1 MIDEFENEAR
11 ETADVCL
18 LSMPFPPLNQPSM
31 ALGLLKAAVRE
42 ADISVSNLY
51 PCIWFAEEIGLDAYV
66 FISDSK
72 QEFLAGE
79 WAFAGAAFPDFH
91 PDHEAYL
98 DTVLSAAVSRGLLR
112 RSGFGSDPREA
123 LWKAREAAPAFIE
136 KVAHRVLEKQP
147 RIVGCTSTFMQHCA
161 SLAVLRK
168 IRELAPEVV
177 TVIGGANC
185 EGAMGIAVRKCFPW
199 LDFVVSGEADHLF
212 PDLCRKILSSGK
224 NIPAQELPLGVIS
237 GKNPGLVFNAEAP
250 RASVQQMDSTPMPDF
265 DDYFAALGLSS
276 LKDFISPGLAM
287 ETSRGCWWGKVHHCT
302 FCGLNGGN
310 MAFRSKSSNRVIAEL
325 EGLSQRYGIR
335 KFNIVDNILD
345 LSYIQTVLPRLATGE
360 PYTLFFET
368 KANLKRDQ
376 LERIA
381 EAGIRRLQPGIES
394 MHDEILKLIDKGTT
408 ALQNV
413 RLLKWARE
421 IGVFITWN
429 FLWDVPGEQ
438 DEWYGEMAQWL
449 PMVSH
454 LQPPGVDR
462 IQFHRF
468 SPYHQRPE
476 SFGLSLTPFPLYNY
490 VYPVASAQMR
500 DLAYYFHDQQR
511 RSAKEELE
519 RRPHLKKVMKSLA
532 VWNMLWGQGG
542 METTR
547 DKPVLVMRE
556 EENRIHIKD
565 TRPCAVSSSHI
576 LEGLACEVYKVC
588 DDIHTS
594 SGILSALAKGGHSN
608 LSVEKVQNVLDEL
621 RKRRILLG
629 LNDRYMRLA
638 LREVSRI
645 PDSLEEFPG
654 GYTDVPAWQNEF
666 SNREVTAETAV

>member
-1 MIDEFENEAR
+1 MPDKSESDAGK
-11 ETADVCL
+11 TSDVCL

-51 PCIWFAEEIGLDAYV
+51 PCVWFAEEIGLDVYV

-91 PDHEAYL
+91 PDHDAYL
-98 DTVLSAAVSRGLLR
+98 DAVLSAAVSRGLLR
-112 RSGFGSDPREA
+112 RSGFDSDPRAA

-136 KVAHRVLEKQP
+136 NVAHRVLEKRP

-199 LDFVVSGEADHLF
+199 IDFVVSGEADHIF
-212 PDLCRKILSSGK
+212 PDLCRKVLTSGK

-237 GKNPGLVFNAEAP
+237 GKHPGLIFNAEAP
-250 RASVQQMDSTPMPDF
+250 RASVQQMDQTPMPDF
-265 DDYFAALGLSS
+265 DDYFAALRLSP
-276 LKDFISPGLAM
+276 LREFISPGLAM

-310 MAFRSKSSNRVIAEL
+310 MAFRSKSSDRVISEL

-345 LSYIQTVLPRLATGE
+345 LSYIQTVLPRLAAGE

-438 DEWYGEMAQWL
+438 DEWYGEMAEWL

-490 VYPVASAQMR
+490 VYPVASAQMQ
-500 DLAYYFHDQQR
+500 DLAYYFHDQER

-519 RRPHLKKVMKSLA
+519 RRPHLKRVMKSLA

-547 DKPVLVMRE
+547 EKPVLVMQE

-576 LEGLACEVYKVC
+576 LDGLACEIYKVC

-621 RKRRILLG
+621 QKRRILLG

-654 GYTDVPAWQNEF
+654 GYTDVPAWQSEF
-666 SNREVTAETAV
+666 STADTVM

>member
-1 MIDEFENEAR
+1 
-11 ETADVCL
+11 
-18 LSMPFPPLNQPSM
+18 M
-31 ALGLLKAAVRE
+31 ALGLLKAALRE
-42 ADISVSNLY
+42 ADISVSVLY
-51 PCIWFAEEIGLDAYV
+51 PCVWFAEEVGLDVYV

-98 DTVLSAAVSRGLLR
+98 DAVLSAAVSRGLLR
-112 RSGFGSDPREA
+112 RSSFTSDPRDA
-123 LWKAREAAPAFIE
+123 LWKARKAAPAFIE
-136 KVAHRVLEKQP
+136 KVALRVLEKRP
-147 RIVGCTSTFMQHCA
+147 GIVGCTSTFMQHCA
-161 SLAVLRK
+161 SLAVLGK

-185 EGAMGIAVRKCFPW
+185 EGAMGVAARKCFPW
-199 LDFVVSGEADHLF
+199 LDFVVSGEADYLF
-212 PDLCRKILSSGK
+212 PDLCRKIFTSGK

-237 GKNPGLVFNAEAP
+237 SKYPGPIFNAEAP
-250 RASVQQMDSTPMPDF
+250 RASVQQMDKTPVPDF
-265 DDYFAALGLSS
+265 DDYFAALRLSP
-276 LKDFISPGLAM
+276 LRDFISPGLAM

-310 MAFRSKSSNRVIAEL
+310 MAFRSKSSDRVVSEL
-325 EGLSQRYGIR
+325 EELSERYGIR

-345 LSYIQTVLPRLATGE
+345 LSYIQTVLPRLAAGE

-376 LERIA
+376 LERLA

-429 FLWDVPGEQ
+429 FLWDIPGEK
-438 DEWYGEMAQWL
+438 DEWYREMAEWL

-476 SFGLSLTPFPLYNY
+476 SFGLSLLPFLLYNY

-500 DLAYYFHDQQR
+500 DLAYYFHDQERQ
-511 RSAKEELE
+511 SAKEELE
-519 RRPHLKKVMKSLA
+519 RRVHLKKVMKVLA

-542 METTR
+542 LKRIGE
-547 DKPVLVMRE
+547 KPVLVMKE
-556 EENRIHIKD
+556 EKDRIYIKD
-565 TRPCAVSSSHI
+565 TRPCAISPSHI
-576 LEGLACEVYKVC
+576 LEGLACQIYKVC
-588 DDIHTS
+588 DDIHTC
-594 SGILSALAKGGHSN
+594 SGILNALAKNQPSY
-608 LSVEKVQNVLDEL
+608 LSAEKVQNALDEL
-621 RKRRILLG
+621 QERKILLR

-654 GYTDVPAWQNEF
+654 GYTDVPAWQSKF
-666 SNREVTAETAV
+666 SHREIAASRIPL